1 MTSFAAASRQTF
13 AALAT
18 PNYRRFFT
26 GQAISLVGTW
36 MQAVAQSWLVLQL
49 TGSATALGVVVALQT
64 LPVLLLGPYG
74 GVVAD
79 RADKRRLM
87 MVLQATMG
95 VLALVLGVLTVTGAV
110 RLWQVYLLAV
120 LLGLNTCFENPAR
133 QAFVLEMVGPAD
145 LRNAVSLN
153 SVLVNVARAVGPA
166 AAGLIIAT
174 GGLGVC
180 FLLNALSFVAVVW
193 SLAGLD
199 TAALHPA
206 PPASRTPGQLRAGLR
221 YVRRTPELAVPLVMM
236 AVIGCLAYEFS
247 VVLPVV
253 AKETFGGGPQ
263 VYGFMTAAM
272 GLGAVVGGLW
282 VAARGRVGIRSLVNS
297 AAVFGVLIAAAAAA
311 PTLPLELLAL
321 TLVGAASVGFL
332 AKGNSSLQLAAS
344 GSMRGRV
351 MALWGVA
358 FLGSTPIGGPI
369 AGTVSEHYGGRA
381 GLAPGAAAC
390 LAAAGLGPPA
400 LGRLAAA
407 GQPGLLPPPDEPA
420 LDEPVPGEPVSGEPA
435 PGEPVPGEPA
445 PGEPVS
451 GEPATG
457 EPVSVGPASRENATG
472 PVAAAP
478 RVEVTRAG
486 SPTARAHPRRAEDG
500 PAATEPRVDAA

>member
-1 MTSFAAASRQTF
+1 MTSFAAAGRQTF
-13 AALAT
+13 AALAN
-18 PNYRRFFT
+18 PNYRRFFS
-26 GQAISLVGTW
+26 GQAISLIGTW
-36 MQAVAQSWLVLQL
+36 MQTVAQSWLVLQL

-79 RADKRRLM
+79 RVDKRRLM
-87 MVLQATMG
+87 MALQAMMG
-95 VLALVLGVLTVTGAV
+95 LLALVLGVLTVTGAV

-133 QAFVLEMVGPAD
+133 QAFVLEMVGTAD

-153 SVLVNVARAVGPA
+153 SVLVNAARAIGPA
-166 AAGLIIAT
+166 IAGLIIAT
-174 GGLGVC
+174 GGLGIC

-193 SLAGLD
+193 SLAMLD
-199 TAALHPA
+199 TAALQPA
-206 PPASRTPGQLRAGLR
+206 PPASRTPGQLRAGLH
-221 YVRRTPELAVPLVMM
+221 YVRRTPELAVPLAMM
-236 AVIGCLAYEFS
+236 ALIGCLAYEFQ

-253 AKETFGGGPQ
+253 AKQTFGGGPQ

-282 VAARGRVGIRSLVNS
+282 VAARGRVGVRALVNS
-297 AAVFGVLIAAAAAA
+297 AAVFGILIAAAAAA

-344 GSMRGRV
+344 PSMRGRV

-369 AGTVSEHYGGRA
+369 AGTVSEQFGGRA
-381 GLAPGAAAC
+381 GLALGAAAC
-390 LAAAGLGPPA
+390 LVAAGFGALVLRRLNSPA
-400 LGRLAAA
+400 QRAEVAQPADAVQPADSSQPADAVLPADAVQRAGAA
-407 GQPGLLPPPDEPA
+407 QPDE
-420 LDEPVPGEPVSGEPA
+420 
-435 PGEPVPGEPA
+435 
-445 PGEPVS
+445 
-451 GEPATG
+451 
-457 EPVSVGPASRENATG
+457 
-472 PVAAAP
+472 AAP
-478 RVEVTRAG
+478 IRRAG
-486 SPTARAHPRRAEDG
+486 PQRAGDGTASEVSQVE
-500 PAATEPRVDAA
+500 AA